1 MNEYINGELIKRL
14 REKNGMTQSDLAGKI
29 GVSDKTISKWET
41 GRGLPDI
48 TLTAPL
54 AQALGLSLG
63 ELFAGEQVIN
73 GNRSSNMKRSCLYVC
88 PICGNIIQST
98 GAVSVSCCGI
108 SLPSLES
115 EKSEAADEVH
125 RINIQM
131 VEDEFFVTTDHPMT
145 KDHHLDF
152 IQYRTMDRVETV
164 KLYPEGSPQCRF
176 FKRGHG
182 EILIHCNHHGLFSAR
197 V

>member
-1 MNEYINGELIKRL
+1 MNEYINGDLIKEL
-14 REKNGMTQSDLAGKI
+14 REKKGMTQSELAGKI
-29 GVSDKTISKWET
+29 DVSDKTISKWET

-48 TLTAPL
+48 TLTGPL
-54 AQALGLSLG
+54 ANALGLSLG
-63 ELFAGEQVIN
+63 ELFAGKQVIN

-108 SLPSLES
+108 TLPALEP
-115 EKSEAADEVH
+115 EKSQQPEDEH
-125 RINIQM
+125 SINIQI
-131 VEDEFFVTTDHPMT
+131 VEDEFFVTANHPMT

-164 KLYPEGSPQCRF
+164 KLYPEGNPQCRF

-182 EILIHCNHHGLFSAR
+182 EILIHCNHHGLFRAR